1 MGKAASREGLGLERE
16 GDGRRAIHGNKREGW
31 RPHHGKEQGGRWTEG
46 RGELQGGASATR
58 KQEAGARARMDAEQI
73 LEAMEGEAVGHGEG
87 GGRDNHGEL
96 QGRSSAGRASRGEES
111 GLREGSS
118 GHGEVEIRLSGER
131 EEMDARSWRRMR
143 LRKTATV
150 EFSRDAYVHK
160 IRISWRWTCRGKKIQ
175 IFPSLFSI
183 QIYTDKYNF
192 SN

>member
-1 MGKAASREGLGLERE
+1 MGEGLSMATKE
-16 GDGRRAIHGNKREGW
+16 GAGVHTMGRSKEGF
-31 RPHHGKEQGGRWTEG
+31 WTEG

>member
-16 GDGRRAIHGNKREGW
+16 GDGRGYPWQQKRGLASTPWEGARRALDRG
-31 RPHHGKEQGGRWTEG
+31 QGRAPGSGVGHQET
-46 RGELQGGASATR
+46 
-58 KQEAGARARMDAEQI
+58 EAGVRAGMDAEQI

-87 GGRDNHGEL
+87 GGRDDHGEL

-118 GHGEVEIRLSGER
+118 GHGEVEIRSSGER

-143 LRKTATV
+143 LRKTAAD

>member
-87 GGRDNHGEL
+87 GGRDDPWEL
-96 QGRSSAGRASRGEES
+96 QGGARLGERRAGKRVVW
-111 GLREGSS
+111 GSS
-118 GHGEVEIRLSGER
+118 GHGEVEIRSSGER
-131 EEMDARSWRRMR
+131 EEMDVRSWRRMR
-143 LRKTATV
+143 LRKTAAD